1 MKRDT
6 LIEHKEVV
14 VICEENGPISLGYNA
29 LITTPEANIIIK
41 HVVHVATTKS
51 TLTYTNYGKIGR
63 LVKIYHNRK
72 REVPIMQTIAI
83 KSIEHV
89 AKTKT
94 QLVKLGRIHVCYPYI
109 ICFSA

>member
-14 VICEENGPISLGYNA
+14 VICEENGPISLGYND

-41 HVVHVATTKS
+41 HVIHAATTKS
-51 TLTYTNYGKIGR
+51 TLTCTNYGKIGHS
-63 LVKIYHNRK
+63 LKTYHNRK
-72 REVPIMQTIAI
+72 IEVLVMQTIVI